1 MTGFRDGMF
10 TDDEI
15 RDKFVTGDT
24 FSRREVAFALSD
36 PDDQVHASQVTRDI
50 QTLYGN
56 SLDRQSVT
64 RDVLINLYLIRLFRI
79 QYRVS
84 HRARCRI
91 RKEDLVRFINKFNEN
106 QDSESAKWKFAEQLG
121 CGKDHFQKNV
131 IDRILAS
138 RRNRIDSQTITIENL
153 I

>member
-15 RDKFVTGDT
+15 RDKFATGDT

-36 PDDQVHASQVTRDI
+36 PGDQVHASQVTRDI

-56 SLDRQSVT
+56 SLDRQGVS

-84 HRARCRI
+84 NRAQCRM
-91 RKEDLVRFINKFNEN
+91 RRDDLVRFINKFNEHT
-106 QDSESAKWKFAEQLG
+106 DSELAKWKFAEQLG
-121 CGKDHFQKNV
+121 CGKDHFQNNV
-131 IDRILAS
+131 IDRILAN
-138 RRNRIDSQTITIENL
+138 RRNRLDSQTIEIENL
-153 I
+153 L